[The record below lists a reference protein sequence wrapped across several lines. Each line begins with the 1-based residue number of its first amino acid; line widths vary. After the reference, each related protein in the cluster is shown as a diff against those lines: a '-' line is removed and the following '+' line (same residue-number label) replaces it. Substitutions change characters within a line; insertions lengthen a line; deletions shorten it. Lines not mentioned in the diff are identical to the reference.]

1 MIKKYNQFVKG
12 INEEFEMGEGQPAPV
27 TRPAEPTTTPD
38 TPTRPRPTRPGI
50 TPTEVPSE
58 EDAPLAYGYG
68 DSNDLP
74 EEEGG
79 EYQGQMLLNQ
89 LANELGTEVDDDGS
103 INYEGKKINFYSE
116 TEKFHVDNKKF
127 STVEEV
133 VNYLGGSNE
142 DTENAHSKVL
152 SKTHEHDEEPSFDET
167 EGDLAR
173 RDLEDEMGAYESKSY
188 RHTRLKKFG
197 K

>member
-89 LANELGTEVDDDGS
+89 LANELGTEVEADGS

-127 STVEEV
+127 STAAEV
-133 VNYLGGSNE
+133 VNYLGVSND
-142 DTENAHSKVL
+142 DTENAH
-152 SKTHEHDEEPSFDET
+152 THEHDEEPSFDET
-167 EGDLAR
+167 EGDLNR
-173 RDLEDEMGAYESKSY
+173 REIEDEMGAYESKSY

>member
-12 INEEFEMGEGQPAPV
+12 INEEFEMGEGQPAPI
-27 TRPAEPTTTPD
+27 TKPAEPTTTPD

-68 DSNDLP
+68 EGNDLP

-89 LANELGTEVDDDGS
+89 LANELGTEVDADGS
-103 INYEGKKINFYSE
+103 VNYEGKKINFYSE
-116 TEKFHVDNKKF
+116 TEKFHVDGKKF

-133 VNYLGGSNE
+133 VDYLGSNE
-142 DTENAHSKVL
+142 SPEL
-152 SKTHEHDEEPSFDET
+152 HDEEPSFDET
-167 EGDLAR
+167 EGDLAN
-173 RDLEDEMGAYESKSY
+173 RDLEDEMGKFESKSY

>member
-89 LANELGTEVDDDGS
+89 LANELGTEVDADGS

-127 STVEEV
+127 STAEEV

-142 DTENAHSKVL
+142 APENSH
-152 SKTHEHDEEPSFDET
+152 THEHEEEPSFDET

>member
-89 LANELGTEVDDDGS
+89 LANELGTEVDTDGS

-127 STVEEV
+127 STAEEV

-142 DTENAHSKVL
+142 APENSH
-152 SKTHEHDEEPSFDET
+152 THEHEEEPSFDET

-173 RDLEDEMGAYESKSY
+173 RDLEGEMGAYESKSY

>member
-1 MIKKYNQFVKG
+1 MIKRYNQFVSGKV
-12 INEEFEMGEGQPAPV
+12 NEEFDMAPDMEIEAPIV
-27 TRPAEPTTTPD
+27 EEPIANTEISEVEEAPEAE
-38 TPTRPRPTRPGI
+38 
-50 TPTEVPSE
+50 
-58 EDAPLAYGYG
+58 
-68 DSNDLP
+68 LP

-79 EYQGQMLLNQ
+79 EYQGQILLNQ
-89 LANELGTEVDDDGS
+89 LANELGTEVSEDGS
-103 INYEGKKINFYSE
+103 INYEGKKINFFSE

-127 STVEEV
+127 STAEEV

-142 DTENAHSKVL
+142 SPEHSHNHK
-152 SKTHEHDEEPSFDET
+152 HEEEPSFDET

>member
-1 MIKKYNQFVKG
+1 MIKRYNEFVSGKV
-12 INEEFEMGEGQPAPV
+12 NEDVEMRDPMIEEPIANTETSEVEEAPV
-27 TRPAEPTTTPD
+27 AE
-38 TPTRPRPTRPGI
+38 
-50 TPTEVPSE
+50 
-58 EDAPLAYGYG
+58 
-68 DSNDLP
+68 LP

-89 LANELGTEVDDDGS
+89 LANELGTEVEADGS

-133 VNYLGGSNE
+133 VNYLGSASME
-142 DTENAHSKVL
+142 DTEHTH
-152 SKTHEHDEEPSFDET
+152 THEHEEEPSFDET
-167 EGDLAR
+167 EGDLAS
-173 RDLEDEMGAYESKSY
+173 RDLEDEMGAFESKSY

>member
-1 MIKKYNQFVKG
+1 MIKRYNEFVSGKV
-12 INEEFEMGEGQPAPV
+12 NEEFDMAADMEIEAPIV
-27 TRPAEPTTTPD
+27 EEPIANTEISEVEEAPEAE
-38 TPTRPRPTRPGI
+38 
-50 TPTEVPSE
+50 
-58 EDAPLAYGYG
+58 
-68 DSNDLP
+68 LP

-79 EYQGQMLLNQ
+79 EYQGQILLNQ
-89 LANELGTEVDDDGS
+89 LANELGTEVSEDGS
-103 INYEGKKINFYSE
+103 INYEGKKINFFSE

-127 STVEEV
+127 STAEEV
-133 VNYLGGSNE
+133 VNYLGSASME
-142 DTENAHSKVL
+142 DTEHTH
-152 SKTHEHDEEPSFDET
+152 THEHEEELSFDET

>member
-89 LANELGTEVDDDGS
+89 LANELGTEVDADGS

-142 DTENAHSKVL
+142 APENAH
-152 SKTHEHDEEPSFDET
+152 THEHEEEPSFDET
-167 EGDLAR
+167 EGDLDR
-173 RDLEDEMGAYESKSY
+173 RDLEDEIGAYESKSY
-188 RHTRLKKFG
+188 RHTRLKKFV

>member
-127 STVEEV
+127 STAEEV

-142 DTENAHSKVL
+142 APENAH
-152 SKTHEHDEEPSFDET
+152 THEHEEEPSFDET

>member
-89 LANELGTEVDDDGS
+89 LANELGTEVDADGS

-142 DTENAHSKVL
+142 DTENAH
-152 SKTHEHDEEPSFDET
+152 THEHDEEPSFDET

>member
-1 MIKKYNQFVKG
+1 
-12 INEEFEMGEGQPAPV
+12 
-27 TRPAEPTTTPD
+27 
-38 TPTRPRPTRPGI
+38 
-50 TPTEVPSE
+50 
-58 EDAPLAYGYG
+58 
-68 DSNDLP
+68 
-74 EEEGG
+74 
-79 EYQGQMLLNQ
+79 
-89 LANELGTEVDDDGS
+89 LANELGTEVDTDGS
-103 INYEGKKINFYSE
+103 INYEGKKINFYWE

-127 STVEEV
+127 STAEEV

-142 DTENAHSKVL
+142 APENPH
-152 SKTHEHDEEPSFDET
+152 THEHEEEPSFDET

>member
-1 MIKKYNQFVKG
+1 MIKRYNQFVSGKL
-12 INEEFEMGEGQPAPV
+12 NEEFDMVPDMETEAPIV
-27 TRPAEPTTTPD
+27 EEP
-38 TPTRPRPTRPGI
+38 I
-50 TPTEVPSE
+50 ATEESE
-58 EDAPLAYGYG
+58 IEEYPE
-68 DSNDLP
+68 SELP

-89 LANELGTEVDDDGS
+89 LASELGTEVDEDGS

-127 STVEEV
+127 STAEEV
-133 VNYLGGSNE
+133 VNYLGSNTMTPE
-142 DTENAHSKVL
+142 QENEM
-152 SKTHEHDEEPSFDET
+152 TGEI
-167 EGDLAR
+167 EGER
-173 RDLEDEMGAYESKSY
+173 RVGLDDIDEDEFERDDDAFESKSY

>member
-142 DTENAHSKVL
+142 DTENAH
-152 SKTHEHDEEPSFDET
+152 THEHDEEPSFDET

>member
-27 TRPAEPTTTPD
+27 TRPAEPTTVPD

-58 EDAPLAYGYG
+58 EDAPLAYGY
-68 DSNDLP
+68 NNELP

-79 EYQGQMLLNQ
+79 EYQGQILLNQ
-89 LANELGTEVDDDGS
+89 LANELGTEVDADGS

-127 STVEEV
+127 STPEEV
-133 VNYLGGSNE
+133 VDYLGSAPKMTPEEENE
-142 DTENAHSKVL
+142 MTGEREGERNVGLDDIE
-152 SKTHEHDEEPSFDET
+152 DFEE
-167 EGDLAR
+167 
-173 RDLEDEMGAYESKSY
+173 EDEKFESKSY

>member
-89 LANELGTEVDDDGS
+89 LANELGTEVDVDGS

-127 STVEEV
+127 STAEEV
-133 VNYLGGSNE
+133 VNYLGGSN
-142 DTENAHSKVL
+142 DTPENAH
-152 SKTHEHDEEPSFDET
+152 THEHEEEPSFDET

>member
-89 LANELGTEVDDDGS
+89 LANELGTEVDADGS

-127 STVEEV
+127 STAEEV
-133 VNYLGGSNE
+133 VNYLGGSN
-142 DTENAHSKVL
+142 DAPENAH
-152 SKTHEHDEEPSFDET
+152 THEHDEEPSFDET

>member
-12 INEEFEMGEGQPAPV
+12 INEEFEMGEGQPVPV

-68 DSNDLP
+68 EGNDLP

-89 LANELGTEVDDDGS
+89 LANELGTEVAEDGS
-103 INYEGKKINFYSE
+103 VNYEGKKINFYSE
-116 TEKFHVDNKKF
+116 TEKFHVDGKKF

-133 VNYLGGSNE
+133 VDYLGGSNE
-142 DTENAHSKVL
+142 SPEHVHDDEVL
-152 SKTHEHDEEPSFDET
+152 EEEPSFDET

-173 RDLEDEMGAYESKSY
+173 RDLEDEMGAFESKSY

>member
-1 MIKKYNQFVKG
+1 MIKRYNQFVKG
-12 INEEFEMGEGQPAPV
+12 INEEFEMGDGQPAPV
-27 TRPAEPTTTPD
+27 TRPSEPTTTPD
-38 TPTRPRPTRPGI
+38 IRPRPTRPGI

-58 EDAPLAYGYG
+58 EDAPLAYGHIDELPEEEDAPLSHG
-68 DSNDLP
+68 HIDELP

-89 LANELGTEVDDDGS
+89 LANELGTEVDSDSS

-133 VNYLGGSNE
+133 VDYLN
-142 DTENAHSKVL
+142 
-152 SKTHEHDEEPSFDET
+152 
-167 EGDLAR
+167 
-173 RDLEDEMGAYESKSY
+173 KSDI
-188 RHTRLKKFG
+188 
-197 K
+197 

>member
-1 MIKKYNQFVKG
+1 MIKRYNEFVTGKV
-12 INEEFEMGEGQPAPV
+12 NEEFDMDSMEAPIV
-27 TRPAEPTTTPD
+27 EEPIADTESEVEEAPAE
-38 TPTRPRPTRPGI
+38 
-50 TPTEVPSE
+50 
-58 EDAPLAYGYG
+58 
-68 DSNDLP
+68 LP

-79 EYQGQMLLNQ
+79 EYQGQILLNQ
-89 LANELGTEVDDDGS
+89 LANELGTEVEADGS

-142 DTENAHSKVL
+142 SPEHTH
-152 SKTHEHDEEPSFDET
+152 THEHEEEEPSFDET

-173 RDLEDEMGAYESKSY
+173 RDLEDEIGAFESKSY
-188 RHTRLKKFG
+188 KHTRKFESFR
-197 K
+197 KNK